1 MAFRCHVAAT
11 PKGVDVGVSDV
22 RRRPGDMRLLLIE
35 DDKETGQ
42 AVVEGLRARG
52 HAVDW
57 NIDGQSALERAA
69 SGAYELLVVDRML
82 PGIDGL
88 LLVAELR
95 RRQIAA
101 PALMLT
107 ALASVEQRVEGLE
120 GGADDYLVKPFAM
133 AELLARVEAL
143 QRRSAGPPSKLLLG
157 DLTLDRLAR
166 TVRRG
171 ETPIELIP
179 REFQLLELLML
190 NSPAVLTR
198 LMLLETVWKFR
209 FDPGRNLVES
219 HISRLRTKIDRGGDP
234 PLIHTVRGEGYAAWS
249 E

>member
-1 MAFRCHVAAT
+1 
-11 PKGVDVGVSDV
+11 
-22 RRRPGDMRLLLIE
+22 MRLLLIE
-35 DDKETGQ
+35 DDAETGN
-42 AVVEGLRARG
+42 AVVAALRAHG

-57 NIDGQSALERAA
+57 ETNGQGGLDRAA
-69 SGAYELLVVDRML
+69 TDAYALLVVDRML

-88 LLVAELR
+88 SLVAELR
-95 RRQIAA
+95 QRQIAA
-101 PALMLT
+101 PVLMLT
-107 ALASVEQRVEGLE
+107 ALGSIEQRVEGLE
-120 GGADDYLVKPFAM
+120 GGADDYLVKPFAI
-133 AELLARVEAL
+133 AELLARIEAL
-143 QRRSAGPPSKLLLG
+143 QRRAAGPPSILSLG

-171 ETPIELIP
+171 DTPIELIP

-234 PLIHTVRGEGYAAWS
+234 PLIHTMRGEGYAAWS

>member
-1 MAFRCHVAAT
+1 M
-11 PKGVDVGVSDV
+11 VGANN
-22 RRRPGDMRLLLIE
+22 RGDASGIMRLLLLE
-35 DDKETGQ
+35 DDEDTGS
-42 AVVEGLRARG
+42 AVVEALRARG

-57 NIDGQSALERAA
+57 EDDGKSGLDRAV
-69 SGAYELLVVDRML
+69 SGAHALLIVDRML
-82 PGIDGL
+82 PEMDGL
-88 LLVAELR
+88 SVVTELR
-95 RRQIAA
+95 RRQVVA
-101 PALMLT
+101 PVLMLT
-107 ALASVEQRVEGLE
+107 ALGSVGQRVEGLE
-120 GGADDYLVKPFAM
+120 GGADDYLVKPFAI
-133 AELLARVEAL
+133 AELVARVEAL
-143 QRRSAGPPSKLLLG
+143 QRRAAGPPSILSLG

-171 ETPIELIP
+171 NTPIELIP

-219 HISRLRTKIDRGGDP
+219 HISRLRAKIDRGDDP

-249 E
+249 D